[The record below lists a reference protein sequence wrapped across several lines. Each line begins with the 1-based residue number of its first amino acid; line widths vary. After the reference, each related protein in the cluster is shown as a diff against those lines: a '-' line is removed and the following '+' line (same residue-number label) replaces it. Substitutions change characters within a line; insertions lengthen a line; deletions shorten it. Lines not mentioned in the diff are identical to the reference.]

1 MAVSKQQEQKG
12 QANSWKWVRQKNKKQ
27 WTVKT
32 KALESMIMKFL
43 RNNVIWFLGVAPALI

>member
-1 MAVSKQQEQKG
+1 MAVSKQQEEKG

-27 WTVKT
+27 WTVKR